1 MSVTNAQGAGWD
13 ELFGGT
19 GQDRAR
25 DVQRTSDGGYIVA
38 GYTLSLGPGGWD
50 AWLIRTD
57 ADGVK
62 QWDKTFGGMGEDFGY
77 AVRQTLDGGYII
89 AGATSSFGSVLN
101 DGWLVKIDDPLMTR
115 ISLVSPPDEA
125 DRVGARRRKRQRL
138 CR

>member
-25 DVQRTSDGGYIVA
+25 DVQRTS
-38 GYTLSLGPGGWD
+38 
-50 AWLIRTD
+50 
-57 ADGVK
+57 
-62 QWDKTFGGMGEDFGY
+62 
-77 AVRQTLDGGYII
+77 DGGYII